1 MNLGRSSARKGIS
14 MTDRA
19 NDNLVLFPKTL
30 DYYQIQLTRMLETER
45 YGDAKALLSFLLQ
58 CRGDAER
65 HHTEWQALLGWL
77 EAAFPEAVVAGNVV
91 SLFDDEEDEE
101 EEPNET
107 DWLRRRVA
115 DRSLQDN
122 EYVPRLL
129 QTLRQAEGPEQQML
143 VIGQLLHLT
152 HPDVEPVLRE
162 WLALKEYHPSVQ
174 FRALQSLRKQGA
186 SGPVAMWRDGESL
199 TLEISDT
206 PLSFNE
212 FPQSVLSSLERV
224 RQAAEVSD
232 PTLSYFAEEMW
243 KECVQAAYGTP
254 MYRAMTEDDDG
265 SSDIWAAALHQILI
279 EKLHGQQNDD
289 EIREQYGITD
299 ELRFRYEQALRWLRQ
314 YAMEPRSTL

>member
-1 MNLGRSSARKGIS
+1 MSAWKGIL

-30 DYYQIQLTRMLETER
+30 DFYQIQLTRMLETER

-58 CRGDAER
+58 CGGDAER

-91 SLFDDEEDEE
+91 SVFDDEEEE
-101 EEPNET
+101 EEEDESEA
-107 DWLRRRVA
+107 DWVQKRVT
-115 DRSLQDN
+115 DRSLQDT

-152 HPDVEPVLRE
+152 HPDVESVLRE
-162 WLALKEYHPSVQ
+162 WLSLREYHPSVQ
-174 FRALQSLRKQGA
+174 FRALQALRKQGA
-186 SGPVAMWRDGESL
+186 AGPVAIWRNGESI
-199 TLEISDT
+199 TLDIGDT
-206 PLSFNE
+206 PLSFSE
-212 FPQSVLSSLERV
+212 FPHGVLASLERV
-224 RQAAEVSD
+224 RQAAEISD

-265 SSDIWAAALHQILI
+265 ASDIWAAALHQILL
-279 EKLHGQQNDD
+279 EKLHGKQGDD

-314 YAMEPRSTL
+314 YAMDPRAT

>member
-1 MNLGRSSARKGIS
+1 

-30 DYYQIQLTRMLETER
+30 DFYQIQLTRMLETER

-91 SLFDDEEDEE
+91 SVFDDEEEE
-101 EEPNET
+101 EVEVDEA
-107 DWLRRRVA
+107 DWMRKRVT
-115 DRSLQDN
+115 DRSLQDTD
-122 EYVPRLL
+122 YVPRLL

-143 VIGQLLHLT
+143 VIGQLLHLS
-152 HPDVEPVLRE
+152 HPDVESVLRE
-162 WLALKEYHPSVQ
+162 WLSLREYHPSVQ
-174 FRALQSLRKQGA
+174 FRGLQALRKQGA
-186 SGPVAMWRDGESL
+186 EGAVAIWRNGESV
-199 TLEISDT
+199 TLDIGDT
-206 PLSFNE
+206 PLSFTD
-212 FPQSVLSSLERV
+212 FPQTVLSSLERV

-254 MYRAMTEDDDG
+254 MYRAMTEDDG
-265 SSDIWAAALHQILI
+265 ASDIWAAALHQILL
-279 EKLHGQQNDD
+279 EKIHGKQDD
-289 EIREQYGITD
+289 EEIREQYGITA

-314 YAMEPRSTL
+314 YALDPPATL